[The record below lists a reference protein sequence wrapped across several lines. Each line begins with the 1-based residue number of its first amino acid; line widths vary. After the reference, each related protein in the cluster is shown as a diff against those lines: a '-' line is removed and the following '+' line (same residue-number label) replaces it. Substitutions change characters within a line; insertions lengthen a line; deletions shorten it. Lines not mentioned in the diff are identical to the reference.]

1 MFGMR
6 FGQARRDGEQVVVP
20 LQLEEPGNLADD
32 KVARRQAKRRA
43 FCVGVFRIEEWLQ
56 VEAAWDARVVVRL
69 ADAGGEVLVAHRVGD
84 GDEVVGHP
92 PGETLGTAEQGV
104 GRPTLKRAER
114 RAVDRV
120 DDLRHAGALGCQA
133 PDEAGLPAVRV
144 DDVRPKRRKRALEL
158 PVGEPVA

>member
-1 MFGMR
+1 MHERVHHTDERRDFRRRHEAGEDEVLVAADLFGQALEPSAPHAVADEQEADVR
-6 FGQARRDGEQVVVP
+6 DALGQARRDGEQVVVP

-32 KVARRQAKRRA
+32 KVARRQAKRLA

-92 PGETLGTAEQGV
+92 AGETLGTAE
-104 GRPTLKRAER
+104 
-114 RAVDRV
+114 
-120 DDLRHAGALGCQA
+120 
-133 PDEAGLPAVRV
+133 
-144 DDVRPKRRKRALEL
+144 
-158 PVGEPVA
+158 